1 MYTSKVTVHRS
12 ESFTVTS
19 HGNGAAYTV
28 DDHVMRASFFFQ
40 DEDSVEV
47 IDRALDGDTDSELAG
62 YVVHFDPTDDEESYY
77 FQKYG
82 EVIYG

>member
-1 MYTSKVTVHRS
+1 MYTFKIITYRS

-28 DDHVMRASFFFQ
+28 DDHVMKASFFFQ

-47 IDRALDGDTDSELAG
+47 IDRALDGDTDLELAE
-62 YVVHFDPTDDEESYY
+62 YVVHFDPTNDEESFYS
-77 FQKYG
+77 QEYG
-82 EVIYG
+82 EVINE